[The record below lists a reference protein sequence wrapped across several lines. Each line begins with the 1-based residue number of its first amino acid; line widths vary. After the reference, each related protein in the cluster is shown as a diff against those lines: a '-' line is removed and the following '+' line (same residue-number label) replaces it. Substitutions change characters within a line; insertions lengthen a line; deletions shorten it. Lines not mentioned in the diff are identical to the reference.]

1 MQHINISLNLFIASE
16 VVHYVQSR
24 EMLATI
30 IIHIPG
36 YKTLIS
42 SNLKNPERNYQAG
55 KYSNAQKATKAIA
68 HTIIMSVI
76 LLLIQDE
83 FNTLTLQ

>member
-16 VVHYVQSR
+16 VVDYD
-24 EMLATI
+24 MLAII

-36 YKTLIS
+36 NKTLIS
-42 SNLKNPERNYQAG
+42 SNHKNRERNYQAG
-55 KYSNAQKATKAIA
+55 KYGNAQIATKATA

-76 LLLIQDE
+76 LLLLQDE